1 VKIVVT
7 GYASLDFVVR
17 LDAPALPDRT
27 ATILSRPR
35 QWPRLG
41 GSPAYVCAALVAGGA
56 RDATP
61 ISWVGD
67 DGEGARYREALER
80 LGVAA
85 DGVSARAGRT
95 PVCLLAY
102 QPDGGCVCLYDPGL
116 AGPIQLDVAQQDHI
130 RTADALVV
138 TVGPPEATRRAL
150 ACVRAD
156 AKLIWVV
163 KADARATPPDLAAAL
178 AARADV
184 IVHSRAE
191 AAFVAQAFAAAGACE
206 RVRIETRGAQG
217 VAIHAGESETLVPA
231 DPLDVEDATGAGD
244 TWVGGFLAARLLRG
258 ASLSE
263 AARTGAA
270 SVRAMLAARLE
281 TKEQP

>member
-41 GSPAYVCAALVAGGA
+41 GSPAYVTAALVAAGVK
-56 RDATP
+56 DATP
-61 ISWVGD
+61 VSWVGD
-67 DGEGARYREALER
+67 DDEGARYREALRR
-80 LGVAA
+80 LGVKA
-85 DGVSARAGRT
+85 DGVSARPGRT

-116 AGPIQLDVAQQDHI
+116 AAPIALDEAQRGLI
-130 RTADALVV
+130 AAADALVA
-138 TVGPPEATRRAL
+138 TVGPAEATREAL
-150 ACVRAD
+150 ALARGKV
-156 AKLIWVV
+156 IWVV
-163 KADARATPPDLAAAL
+163 KADARATPPDLAAEL
-178 AARADV
+178 AARAEI

-191 AAFVAQAFAAAGACE
+191 AGFVAAAGARPE
-206 RVRIETRGAQG
+206 TLRIETRGAEG
-217 VAIHAGESETLVPA
+217 VAIHADGGQTTIPA
-231 DPLDVEDATGAGD
+231 EPLDVEDATGAGD

-258 ASLSE
+258 EGLGE
-263 AARTGAA
+263 AAWAGHA

-281 TKEQP
+281 TKEQA

>member
-1 VKIVVT
+1 MKIVVT

-41 GSPAYVCAALVAGGA
+41 GSPAYVSAALVAAGA
-56 RDATP
+56 QDATP
-61 ISWVGD
+61 VSWVGD
-67 DGEGARYREALER
+67 DAEGARYREELQR

-116 AGPIQLDVAQQDHI
+116 GAPIELDAAQRDLVLA
-130 RTADALVV
+130 ADALVA
-138 TVGPPEATRRAL
+138 TVGPAEATRQAL
-150 ACVRAD
+150 ELAQGKV
-156 AKLIWVV
+156 IWVV

-191 AAFVAQAFAAAGACE
+191 AGFVEAAGARRE
-206 RVRIETRGAQG
+206 TLRIETRGAEG
-217 VAIHAGESETLVPA
+217 VAIHADGEETTIPA

-258 ASLSE
+258 ATLDE
-263 AARTGAA
+263 AARAGNA
-270 SVRAMLAARLE
+270 SVCAMLAARMDM
-281 TKEQP
+281 KEQA